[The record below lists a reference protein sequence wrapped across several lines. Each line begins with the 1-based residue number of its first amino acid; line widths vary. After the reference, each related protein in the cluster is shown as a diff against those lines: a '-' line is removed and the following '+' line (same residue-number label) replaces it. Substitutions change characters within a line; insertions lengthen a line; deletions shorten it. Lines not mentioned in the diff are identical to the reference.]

1 MTVKISNSLA
11 RYPIYGL
18 TLYGLTIG
26 WPECY
31 FDSYQSLALS
41 IRHLEVDVKK
51 LYNYIA
57 RAAGHR
63 AAGPW
68 GREL

>member
-1 MTVKISNSLA
+1 MIQLDYRRVTAKISNSLA

-26 WPECY
+26 EPECY

-41 IRHLEVDVKK
+41 IRHLEVGVK
-51 LYNYIA
+51 NIYILP
-57 RAAGHR
+57 
-63 AAGPW
+63 GPW
-68 GREL
+68 AAF